1 MFWCLLVLSLPTDN
15 ATARMRAWRA
25 LKAGGA
31 AVLRDG
37 VYLLPEG
44 QAQRALLRE
53 VADDVLAHGG
63 SAHVFGGVASDEPLD
78 ALFDRASDFAALLA
92 EARTVK
98 AAATRARSLAG
109 AAARPRP
116 AGNVEAVRAARRLRK
131 SLDQLVAID
140 FFPGEAQRQASET
153 VAELE
158 QHVARLDAHDEPRA
172 TPAGVPVVERSAYHG
187 RTWVTRARPWVDRL
201 ACAWLIRRFIDPQ
214 ARFLWLA
221 DPSKAPKRAV
231 GYDFDGATFTHVGA
245 RVSFET
251 LLAAFGLETPALK
264 RLGTLVHGL
273 DAGGVMPPE
282 AAGIERVLAGMRDA
296 IADDDTLMLA
306 AAGVFEGLHQTFE
319 KEAAA

>member
-1 MFWCLLVLSLPTDN
+1 MSWCLLVLSLPTDN

-25 LKAGGA
+25 LKTGGA

-37 VYLLPEG
+37 VYALPDGETR
-44 QAQRALLRE
+44 RALLRE
-53 VADDVLAHGG
+53 VADDVLANGG
-63 SAHVFGGVASDEPLD
+63 SARVFGGVASDEPLEP
-78 ALFDRASDFAALLA
+78 LFDRAAEFATLVAETQAAAAALARDQARA
-92 EARTVK
+92 ETL
-98 AAATRARSLAG
+98 RST
-109 AAARPRP
+109 
-116 AGNVEAVRAARRLRK
+116 RRLRK
-131 SLDQLVAID
+131 TLDQLIAID
-140 FFPGEAQRQASET
+140 FFAGEPQRQATEA

-158 QHVARLDAHDEPRA
+158 QRVARLDAPDEPRA
-172 TPAGVPVVERSAYHG
+172 VPRGVPAVDPAAYRG

-201 ACAWLIRRFIDPQ
+201 ACAWLIRRFIDPE

-221 DPSKAPKRAV
+221 DPAKAPKRAV

-264 RLGTLVHGL
+264 RLGTIVHGL

-296 IADDDTLMLA
+296 ITDDDALMLA

>member
-1 MFWCLLVLSLPTDN
+1 MPWCLLVLSLPTDN
-15 ATARMRAWRA
+15 ASARMRAWRS
-25 LKAGGA
+25 LKGSGA

-37 VYLLPEG
+37 VYVLPDSAAHRT
-44 QAQRALLRE
+44 QLRA
-53 VADDVLAHGG
+53 VADDVRSNDGMAR
-63 SAHVFGGVASDEPLD
+63 VFDGVASDEPLD
-78 ALFDRASDFAALLA
+78 ALFDRADEFTALLA
-92 EARTVK
+92 ETQAVS
-98 AAATRARSLAG
+98 AALRRDMAG
-109 AAARPRP
+109 AEAPRS
-116 AGNVEAVRAARRLRK
+116 ARRLRK
-131 SLDQLVAID
+131 SLEQLSAID
-140 FFPGEAQRQASET
+140 FFPGEAQRQAAQG

-158 QHVARLDAHDEPRA
+158 RQVARLAAPDEPRA
-172 TPAGVPVVERSAYHG
+172 LPAGVPQVNAAAYRA

-221 DPSKAPKRAV
+221 DPSTAPKRAV
-231 GYDFDGATFTHVGA
+231 GFDFDGALFTHVGA

-251 LLAAFGLETPALK
+251 LLAAFGLETPALE

-296 IADDDTLMLA
+296 IGDDDALMLA
-306 AAGVFEGLHQTFE
+306 AAGVFEGLYQSFE

>member
-1 MFWCLLVLSLPTDN
+1 MPWCLLVLSLPTDN

-37 VYLLPEG
+37 VYALPDGE
-44 QAQRALLRE
+44 AHRTLLRE
-53 VADDVLAHGG
+53 LADDVLANGG
-63 SAHVFGGVASDEPLD
+63 SARVFAGVASDEPLEP
-78 ALFDRASDFAALLA
+78 LFVRAAEFTALLA
-92 EARTVK
+92 EAQ
-98 AAATRARSLAG
+98 AATAALARG
-109 AAARPRP
+109 P
-116 AGNVEAVRAARRLRK
+116 GGTEALRGVRRLRK
-131 SLDQLVAID
+131 TLDQLVAID
-140 FFPGEAQRQASET
+140 FFPGEPQRQAAEA

-158 QHVARLDAHDEPRA
+158 QRVARLDAPDEPRA
-172 TPAGVPVVERSAYHG
+172 MPAGVPAINPAAYRA

-214 ARFLWLA
+214 ARFLWLD
-221 DPSKAPKRAV
+221 DPTKAPKRAV
-231 GYDFDGATFTHVGA
+231 GFDFDGAAFTHVGA

-251 LLAAFGLETPALK
+251 LLAAFDLETPALK

-282 AAGIERVLAGMRDA
+282 AAGIERVLAGMCDA